1 MIALRKWKLFED
13 IIQMYKSY
21 LPLIGFLTLIGIG
34 SNSDQFPE
42 KAMDSENPLPACPE
56 SPNCIRTS
64 ISFSDDSAKV
74 IESVTQA
81 LEKMGTFSFEFIES
95 EQKFNSVFRIPVFG
109 WKDDL
114 VILVNVNSDST
125 TLFIRSSSREGYYDL
140 GVNRRRVKKLNRL
153 LGKTLSSI

>member
-1 MIALRKWKLFED
+1 M
-13 IIQMYKSY
+13 
-21 LPLIGFLTLIGIG
+21 TLIGIG
-34 SNSDQFPE
+34 STSDQFP
-42 KAMDSENPLPACPE
+42 KQSKDTENPLPECPK

-74 IESVTQA
+74 IEFVTLA
-81 LEKMGTFSFEFIES
+81 LENMGAFSFEFVEP
-95 EQKFNSVFRIPVFG
+95 EQKFESIFRIPVFG

-114 VILVNVNSDST
+114 IILVNTNSNST

-153 LGKTLSSI
+153 LSKNLNSI